1 MKTNKLVLCSVFA
14 ALTAVFSQLAI
25 PIGPVPINL
34 ATLSVFFAGAVL
46 GPRYGA
52 LSQAAYLLLGA
63 VGVPV
68 FSLFRGGVGMLV
80 GPTGGYIVGYVLT
93 AFVVGL
99 LCEQFGGGVARLVL
113 YMTAG
118 MAACYL
124 CGTLWFMLLTKTDLW
139 QSLIVCVFPF
149 IPGDLLK
156 ALLAATLTERI
167 RPVLAR

>member
-1 MKTNKLVLCSVFA
+1 MKTSKLVLCSVFA
-14 ALTAVFSQLAI
+14 ALTAVFSQIAI

-52 LSQAAYLLLGA
+52 LSQAAFLLLGA

-80 GPTGGYIVGYVLT
+80 GPTGGYIAGYVLT
-93 AFVVGL
+93 AFVVGI

-156 ALLAATLTERI
+156 ALLASALTERI
-167 RPVLAR
+167 RPALAR